1 MKKKVEIPMIF
12 KHGDKSV
19 VFTSEVISLFEKY
32 KQIEKKQHES
42 GGILL
47 GKIYNDLIIIDNISE
62 PSKED
67 KSGRYYFYRDVK
79 KAQKITEMAWQES
92 NGERI
97 YLGEWHT
104 HPEDIPTPSW
114 DDKKLI
120 KDMLKYS
127 RMEINFLFMVIIGRV
142 SPYVAILNK
151 GMKHM
156 VSLERVNA
164 ENGLHIIFYKNQ
176 NGQIYGFQVSGYLNF
191 APNGYDIYNAAFAQT
206 FFGAINSVHNLT
218 HVDNYVLE
226 KETAFIRYIIP
237 DIEQVD
243 EKVRTLLDAME
254 VQIIMLME
262 EMKSKGLEK
271 HIHLEIKVNI

>member
-1 MKKKVEIPMIF
+1 MIF
-12 KHGDKSV
+12 KYGDKSV
-19 VFTSEVISLFEKY
+19 VFTSEVVSLFEKY

-47 GKIYNDLIIIDNISE
+47 GKVYNDLIIIDQISE
-62 PSKED
+62 PSNED

-79 KAQKITEMAWQES
+79 KAQKITEKVWKES

-104 HPEDIPTPSW
+104 HPEDIPTPSR

-120 KDMLKYS
+120 ENMLKYS
-127 RMEINFLFMVIIGRV
+127 RMEIDFLFMVIIGRV
-142 SPYVAILNK
+142 SPYIAALSK

-156 VSLERVNA
+156 NVLERVNV
-164 ENGLHIIFYKNQ
+164 ESGLQIIFYKNQ
-176 NGQIYGFQVSGYLNF
+176 NGQIYGFQAGGYLNF
-191 APNGYDIYNAAFAQT
+191 APNGYDIYNAAFTQT
-206 FFGAINSVHNLT
+206 FLGTINSLHHLT
-218 HVDNYVLE
+218 DVKNYILE

-237 DIEQVD
+237 EIEQVD
-243 EKVRTLLDAME
+243 VKVKTLLDAME
-254 VQIIMLME
+254 VQIVMLLQ

-271 HIHLEIKVNI
+271 HVQLEIKVN